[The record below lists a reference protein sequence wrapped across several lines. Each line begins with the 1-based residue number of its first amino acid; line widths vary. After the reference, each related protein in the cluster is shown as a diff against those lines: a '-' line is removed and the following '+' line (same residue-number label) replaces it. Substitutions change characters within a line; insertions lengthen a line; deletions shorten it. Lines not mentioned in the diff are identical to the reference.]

1 MASMHEANG
10 CATCYCTG
18 EGGKESGCVEMRLVV
33 SSLRGRA
40 AWELVRQT
48 LVFGRERINDDGAQ
62 TAGESKRLARPL
74 THPHAR
80 TPTPGENVGECSR
93 VWWQA
98 RAVAASS
105 KGEIF
110 VQAAGAFITGAAKRH
125 DHAVET
131 LQAAQ
136 NSAGVAKRDSRWAN
150 SISPSRADC
159 CAHPIA
165 RQQSSSRPWLL
176 SPIHQPAKPV
186 NPPIYH
192 LPRTSA
198 ARAKDPA
205 DPTPPSCLC
214 LSARLF
220 ASRPSTFAASPSP
233 PPPSPIT
240 PDFPKPHASSVL
252 TTTFCRPAATRV
264 LCCTPGFLKLFPP
277 STSRLPPRQNS
288 FYEPAL

>member
-1 MASMHEANG
+1 MQGAKCLAQETEMASMHEANG

-48 LVFGRERINDDGAQ
+48 VVFGRERIHDDGAQ

-80 TPTPGENVGECSR
+80 PRLGRTWENARECGRRRGQSLPALEARYSYRLQEHYYYWRCKEARPRSR
-93 VWWQA
+93 
-98 RAVAASS
+98 
-105 KGEIF
+105 
-110 VQAAGAFITGAAKRH
+110 H
-125 DHAVET
+125 

-150 SISPSRADC
+150 SISSSRADC

-205 DPTPPSCLC
+205 DPTPPSCLSVC
-214 LSARLF
+214 LPVCLLADR
-220 ASRPSTFAASPSP
+220 RPL
-233 PPPSPIT
+233 
-240 PDFPKPHASSVL
+240 PHL
-252 TTTFCRPAATRV
+252 
-264 LCCTPGFLKLFPP
+264 LLLLL
-277 STSRLPPRQNS
+277 RLPSHLIPRS
-288 FYEPAL
+288 RTPLPS